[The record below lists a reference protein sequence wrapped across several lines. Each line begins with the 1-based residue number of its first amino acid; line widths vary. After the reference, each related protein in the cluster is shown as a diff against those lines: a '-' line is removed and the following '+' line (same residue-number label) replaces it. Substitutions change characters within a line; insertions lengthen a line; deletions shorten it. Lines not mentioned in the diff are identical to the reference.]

1 MKTTQ
6 EVPSAES
13 WGLSALSGLREAKRQ
28 HQNAVADDQESWIK
42 SNRYYYDGLKSLLS
56 FIVEPGKRVLNVRC
70 ENGDLLASLEP
81 SYGVGIEIGETMVE
95 KASRAHPEL
104 RFVKADPE
112 HLNLDEQFDY
122 ILFNHI
128 SDTVDIVA
136 TLERLRQHSGSH
148 TRIVIINY
156 NPLWRPIVEIANKL
170 GLRDALIEPVWAS
183 EGDVRTFL
191 SLAGFQAVRTHRL
204 FLMPKRIPLIS
215 NFINEVVARI
225 PGLQRLCWLNVI
237 VGRPQPEPI
246 PEKDVTVS
254 VIIPCRNERG
264 NVEPAV
270 ERIPEMGKHTEIIF
284 CDDKST
290 DGTGDEVRRLQ
301 KAYPE
306 RDIRLVQGPAICKA
320 ENVWTGFRASKSD
333 VLMILDGDLAVMP
346 EELPMFLKALLS
358 GQTEFVNGSRLVY
371 PMRHQA
377 MKFANEIGNKGFGWL
392 FSYLLD
398 QRIKDTL
405 CGTKALWRK
414 DWIRMERNL
423 GFWGIRDLWGDY
435 ELLFGAS
442 KLSLQIN
449 DLPVHYQERIYGVT
463 KMNRVF
469 ANGMRMLRICLHV
482 WLRFGRRR
490 RESPNVTARPVPD
503 FTESL
508 TRVGQTDVS
517 SRTSRERAADGSVTT

>member
-6 EVPSAES
+6 EAPSAES

-122 ILFNHI
+122 IIFNHI
-128 SDTVDIVA
+128 SDTVDILA

-148 TRIVIINY
+148 TRIVFINY

-215 NFINEVVARI
+215 NFMNEVV
-225 PGLQRLCWLNVI
+225 
-237 VGRPQPEPI
+237 
-246 PEKDVTVS
+246 
-254 VIIPCRNERG
+254 
-264 NVEPAV
+264 
-270 ERIPEMGKHTEIIF
+270 
-284 CDDKST
+284 
-290 DGTGDEVRRLQ
+290 
-301 KAYPE
+301 
-306 RDIRLVQGPAICKA
+306 
-320 ENVWTGFRASKSD
+320 
-333 VLMILDGDLAVMP
+333 
-346 EELPMFLKALLS
+346 
-358 GQTEFVNGSRLVY
+358 
-371 PMRHQA
+371 
-377 MKFANEIGNKGFGWL
+377 
-392 FSYLLD
+392 
-398 QRIKDTL
+398 
-405 CGTKALWRK
+405 
-414 DWIRMERNL
+414 
-423 GFWGIRDLWGDY
+423 
-435 ELLFGAS
+435 
-442 KLSLQIN
+442 
-449 DLPVHYQERIYGVT
+449 
-463 KMNRVF
+463 
-469 ANGMRMLRICLHV
+469 
-482 WLRFGRRR
+482 
-490 RESPNVTARPVPD
+490 
-503 FTESL
+503 
-508 TRVGQTDVS
+508 
-517 SRTSRERAADGSVTT
+517 